1 MDFHTSWNYMM
12 ILVTKKTTTD
22 VCAKNCG
29 RNVTFAV
36 AIFARFWPDSLCGF
50 AFLVGGGGLWR
61 LLLRYL
67 AFAHFFP
74 CRGQQSQ
81 QRERDWFL
89 FENFSNLAL
98 MMECACSILKIT
110 TNIALLQDLEL
121 HSQRKLLL
129 TRFCQLVSLITIV
142 KWEISW
148 PNLMVLNH
156 FMKSPNRWSKLTM
169 FFRTSLV
176 QHSFFQ
182 SQLGTNLLK
191 GPGQKRWSREPI
203 RTDSNC
209 ELWC

>member
-1 MDFHTSWNYMM
+1 M

-22 VCAKNCG
+22 VCAKYCG

-110 TNIALLQDLEL
+110 TNIALLQDLEDLEL

-129 TRFCQLVSLITIV
+129 TRFCQLVKLIV

-148 PNLMVLNH
+148 QNLMVLQ
-156 FMKSPNRWSKLTM
+156 F
-169 FFRTSLV
+169 
-176 QHSFFQ
+176 
-182 SQLGTNLLK
+182 LK
-191 GPGQKRWSREPI
+191 ENFANK
-203 RTDSNC
+203 
-209 ELWC
+209 

>member
-1 MDFHTSWNYMM
+1 MFVLNTAVEMLLLLLQFLHDFDLILFADLHSWS
-12 ILVTKKTTTD
+12 TET
-22 VCAKNCG
+22 
-29 RNVTFAV
+29 TFA
-36 AIFARFWPDSLCGF
+36 RS
-50 AFLVGGGGLWR
+50 
-61 LLLRYL
+61 YL

-129 TRFCQLVSLITIV
+129 TRFCQLVSLISIV

-148 PNLMVLNH
+148 PNLILQDH
-156 FMKSPNRWSKLTM
+156 FLKKILSTNRWSKLTM

-209 ELWC
+209 DAKDAT

>member
-1 MDFHTSWNYMM
+1 MLLLLLQFLHDFDLILFADLHSWSEEEDCGDYF
-12 ILVTKKTTTD
+12 
-22 VCAKNCG
+22 CA
-29 RNVTFAV
+29 T
-36 AIFARFWPDSLCGF
+36 
-50 AFLVGGGGLWR
+50 
-61 LLLRYL
+61 LLLRISFL
-67 AFAHFFP
+67 AVGN
-74 CRGQQSQ
+74 RVS
-81 QRERDWFL
+81 RERDWFL

-110 TNIALLQDLEL
+110 NNIALLQDLEL

-129 TRFCQLVSLITIV
+129 TRFCQLVSLISIV

>member
-1 MDFHTSWNYMM
+1 M

-22 VCAKNCG
+22 VCAKYCG

-50 AFLVGGGGLWR
+50 AFLVGGLWR

-110 TNIALLQDLEL
+110 TNCKILSFIHKENYQNRRLDFVINLLGF
-121 HSQRKLLL
+121 S
-129 TRFCQLVSLITIV
+129 FI
-142 KWEISW
+142 KWEISLMKIG
-148 PNLMVLNH
+148 PNQRYFPIVTPRSIFVNTT
-156 FMKSPNRWSKLTM
+156 NCWSKSTM